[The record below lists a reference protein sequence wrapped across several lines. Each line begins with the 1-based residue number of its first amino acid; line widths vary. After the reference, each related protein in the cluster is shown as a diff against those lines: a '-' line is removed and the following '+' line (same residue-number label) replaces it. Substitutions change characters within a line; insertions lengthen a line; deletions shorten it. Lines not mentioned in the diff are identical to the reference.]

1 MHYYS
6 AFYAYSFNR
15 FICEIG
21 KSPTRNRVRK
31 SGAPVNATLSKT
43 LKLDQPLE
51 SDVLSE
57 MTEEEMDVTLIQQQ
71 QALSGFIRFDL
82 KYLFPIF
89 THRFSRNEV
98 RECRLQ
104 MSNLANQWQQAVRS
118 SPVVASSSV
127 IQHVTSSQLNSD
139 ANENSTE

>member
-1 MHYYS
+1 
-6 AFYAYSFNR
+6 
-15 FICEIG
+15 
-21 KSPTRNRVRK
+21 
-31 SGAPVNATLSKT
+31 
-43 LKLDQPLE
+43 
-51 SDVLSE
+51 

-82 KYLFPIF
+82 QYLFPIF

-98 RECRLQ
+98 RECRMQ
-104 MSNLANQWQQAVRS
+104 MSNLASQWQQAVRS

-127 IQHVTSSQLNSD
+127 TQHVATSQHNSD

>member
-1 MHYYS
+1 
-6 AFYAYSFNR
+6 
-15 FICEIG
+15 
-21 KSPTRNRVRK
+21 
-31 SGAPVNATLSKT
+31 
-43 LKLDQPLE
+43 
-51 SDVLSE
+51 

-82 KYLFPIF
+82 QYLF
-89 THRFSRNEV
+89 
-98 RECRLQ
+98 RLQ